1 MSYLLAVSFQL
12 SIKGIDCYPPEDCDG
27 VEELMEWACE
37 FYNTLECR
45 VEGADDEEDGFIGV
59 EYCKDAID
67 RWDVYNA
74 QSYSDGTLKDAGST
88 VGHLTPEY
96 AKWAHVVTLK
106 LFPLLEE
113 AVIFK
118 RTTVKTSSPF
128 AYTGPGFDD
137 AEYEQ
142 DVYAPTPESALHAV
156 AAAAVSTGGGGD
168 GGGAAAAASASGS
181 TAASSSSSSRK
192 RRVKD
197 AGGGG
202 GGGAAGVARTLAA
215 GSWQAK
221 AGTGAGATASPP
233 VWVRGTPFATS
244 AEVDGYLGMQPTL
257 ADVENVLAEAG
268 LGEPIKIRGQM
279 HKCPQCSKVATKKSL
294 CLRHMITHLDMID
307 YPYACPCGTRT
318 AELPNVRI
326 HYRAAH
332 LKEQL
337 KCPKC
342 TLWASDKSNLNRHM
356 KSHH

>member
-1 MSYLLAVSFQL
+1 MSYLLAVSFHL

-59 EYCKDAID
+59 EYWKDAID

-118 RTTVKTSSPF
+118 RTTVKTSPPF

-142 DVYAPTPESALHAV
+142 DIYAPTPESALHAV
-156 AAAAVSTGGGGD
+156 AAAAVSTGGGG

-233 VWVRGTPFATS
+233 VWVSGTPFATT
-244 AEVDGYLGMQPTL
+244 AEVDGYLGMQPTS

-268 LGEPIKIRGQM
+268 LGEPIRIRGEM
-279 HKCPQCSKVATKKSL
+279 HKCPQCSKVLAKKSL
-294 CLRHMITHLDMID
+294 CLRHMVTHLDMID

-318 AELPNVRI
+318 AELSPLRR

-342 TLWASDKSNLNRHM
+342 TFWASRKDYLNSHIKSNH
-356 KSHH
+356 